1 MRGYP
6 RLPAIGTLPTVARA
20 SAPSTST
27 TVFRDPDEFL
37 VATNIWGYSNYR
49 LINTTPFR
57 SELSIRN
64 LGAVTCIRTV
74 TTASI
79 THVGGSDG
87 GRTILVL
94 SDNESPPVI
103 RNGIEISA
111 NDLFMA
117 SSADE
122 YCRRADFPNSYGV
135 ISMPAATLAPLFD
148 GQLPSTCRIRPSA
161 QSLQHLRQVH
171 RAAMHHAGN
180 AASLQGSLMGAV
192 INCLATAE
200 NVVTFQDNTRTRAV
214 LQFHALLE
222 NNQNW
227 LPSLTAIC
235 ATLGVNERTLR
246 RYCVGHLGMGL
257 HDYIMTHRLNNVRR
271 ALASADPEKTK
282 IAEVAARYGFGD
294 HSRFARLYRW
304 KFGEVPS
311 ATLHSKK
318 SSFCPNL
325 R

>member
-1 MRGYP
+1 M
-6 RLPAIGTLPTVARA
+6 
-20 SAPSTST
+20 PSTPT

-37 VATNIWGYSNYR
+37 AATNIWGYSYYR
-49 LINTTPFR
+49 LISATPFR

-87 GRTILVL
+87 GRTIFVL
-94 SDNESPPVI
+94 SDEESPPIV

-135 ISMPAATLAPLFD
+135 ISMPDAALAPLFD
-148 GQLPSTCRIRPSA
+148 EPPPATCRIRPSA
-161 QSLQHLRQVH
+161 RSLQHLRYVH
-171 RAAMHHAGN
+171 RAAMHHAGD
-180 AASLQGSLMGAV
+180 AASLQDSLTSAV

-200 NVVTFQDNTRTRAV
+200 NVVTFQGNKRTRAI
-214 LQFHALLE
+214 LRFNALLE
-222 NNQNW
+222 NNQNR
-227 LPSLTAIC
+227 LRSLNAIC

-246 RYCVGHLGMGL
+246 RYCDRHLGIGL
-257 HDYIMTHRLNNVRR
+257 HDYITIHRLNKVRR
-271 ALASADPEKTK
+271 ALVSADPAKTK
-282 IAEVAARYGFGD
+282 IAEVAACYGFSD
-294 HSRFARLYRW
+294 HSRFARLYRS

-311 ATLHSKK
+311 ATLHSEK

-325 R
+325 P